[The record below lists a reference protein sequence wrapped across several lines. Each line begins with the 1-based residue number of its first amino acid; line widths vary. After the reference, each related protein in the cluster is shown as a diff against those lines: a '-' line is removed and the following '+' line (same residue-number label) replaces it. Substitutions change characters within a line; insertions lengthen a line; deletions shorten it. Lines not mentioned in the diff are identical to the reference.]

1 MGFVLTSI
9 QWVAGWVAILVLALS
24 IASLLY
30 LLCDLAEENV
40 GFTRQFLKHSIQIIC
55 AMYLLMGVTDPDVPL
70 QKCAIGVACHA
81 AYLPLMRTFPVLQ
94 NPLSPVP
101 IIALAATI
109 ANHISWFRH
118 FLAAAGTAGGAT
130 SATGMLGFFFLF
142 VWMVPLGFF
151 VSMITA
157 DECLPMG
164 RSSNTSSG
172 EKKTGILKSL
182 LDKILQRKDD
192 VVSNV
197 APGLSKQY

>member
-9 QWVAGWVAILVLALS
+9 QWVAGWFAILVLALS

-40 GFTRQFLKHSIQIIC
+40 GFTRPFLKHSIQIIC

-70 QKCAIGVACHA
+70 LKCAIGVACHV

-118 FLAAAGTAGGAT
+118 FLAAAGTAGGAI

-164 RSSNTSSG
+164 ISSNSG
-172 EKKTGILKSL
+172 EKKTGMLKRL
-182 LDKILQRKDD
+182 LDKLLQRKDA

>member
-40 GFTRQFLKHSIQIIC
+40 GFTRPFLKHSIQIIC

-70 QKCAIGVACHA
+70 LKCAIGVACHV

-109 ANHISWFRH
+109 TNHISWFRH

-130 SATGMLGFFFLF
+130 SATGMLGFLFLF

-164 RSSNTSSG
+164 RSSYSG
-172 EKKTGILKSL
+172 EKKTGILKRL
-182 LDKILQRKDD
+182 LDKLLQRKDD

>member
-40 GFTRQFLKHSIQIIC
+40 GFTRPFLKHSIQIIC

-70 QKCAIGVACHA
+70 LKCAIGVACHV

-109 ANHISWFRH
+109 TNHISWFRH
-118 FLAAAGTAGGAT
+118 FLAAAGTAGGAI

-164 RSSNTSSG
+164 ISSNSG
-172 EKKTGILKSL
+172 EKKTGILKRL
-182 LDKILQRKDD
+182 LDKLLQRKDD